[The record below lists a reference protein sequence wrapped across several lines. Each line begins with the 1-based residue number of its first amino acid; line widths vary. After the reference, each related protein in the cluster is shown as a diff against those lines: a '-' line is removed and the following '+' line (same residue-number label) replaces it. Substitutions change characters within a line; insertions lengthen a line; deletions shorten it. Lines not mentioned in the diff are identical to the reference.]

1 MRIKD
6 IAVEER
12 PRERM
17 AKQGPQALS
26 TAELLALV
34 LRQGSAQE
42 NVLDLAQRIL
52 QHYNLR
58 TLSRAT
64 YAELQHL
71 SSIGDA
77 KACQLLA
84 CFELGRR
91 LAAFQKEK
99 RITIHSAKDVAKM
112 LLPEMST
119 LQQEHC
125 KGMYL
130 DARKRV
136 LKEETLFIGSLT
148 ASVIHPRELFQKALL
163 EGAAACILVHNH
175 PSGDPAPSEEDIAL
189 TKQLRDAGN
198 LLGITFLDHII
209 IGQKNFCSLR
219 EEGFF
224 ES

>member
-99 RITIHSAKDVAKM
+99 RITIHSAKDVA
-112 LLPEMST
+112 
-119 LQQEHC
+119 
-125 KGMYL
+125 
-130 DARKRV
+130 
-136 LKEETLFIGSLT
+136 
-148 ASVIHPRELFQKALL
+148 
-163 EGAAACILVHNH
+163 
-175 PSGDPAPSEEDIAL
+175 
-189 TKQLRDAGN
+189 
-198 LLGITFLDHII
+198 
-209 IGQKNFCSLR
+209 
-219 EEGFF
+219 
-224 ES
+224 